1 LAGTC
6 RSGRIFDD
14 FVDIKVPE
22 AAWPTIV
29 RNCTFAEMKAQ
40 GERYAPPGAENI
52 WKGGSQTFFN
62 KGTNNRWR
70 EVLGAEEVALYD
82 AAAHRVLTP
91 DCRRWL
97 EHGGQPE

>member
-1 LAGTC
+1 
-6 RSGRIFDD
+6 
-14 FVDIKVPE
+14 
-22 AAWPTIV
+22 
-29 RNCTFAEMKAQ
+29 MKAQ